1 MFTKLYLE
9 TTNPKL
15 TLSQLF
21 SPKLLSMV
29 VSSILFHT
37 IIYLLFFNMICWIF
51 LGKVLSNKINIRL
64 ACSLLLIMFF
74 GFIGRLLHT
83 KEIYE
88 AYNEDMK
95 KTRKYIDNH
104 YISWVFIS

>member
-15 TLSQLF
+15 SLSKLF
-21 SPKLLSMV
+21 SPKVLTMV
-29 VSSILFHT
+29 LFSVLFHT
-37 IIYLLFFNMICWIF
+37 IIYLLFFNMISWIF
-51 LGKVLSNKINIRL
+51 FGKILSNKINIRL
-64 ACSLLLIMFF
+64 GGSLLLIMFF

-88 AYNEDMK
+88 AYDEDMK

>member
-15 TLSQLF
+15 TLSEFF
-21 SPKLLSMV
+21 SPKVLTMV
-29 VSSILFHT
+29 IFSVLFHT
-37 IIYLLFFNMICWIF
+37 IIYLLFFNIVSLIF
-51 LGKVLSNKINIRL
+51 FGKVLSSRINARL
-64 ACSLLLIMFF
+64 VGSLLLIMFF

-83 KEIYE
+83 KEIYA
-88 AYNEDMK
+88 AYDEDMK